1 MHERGKVL
9 VVGDNDLAGL
19 ATVRS
24 LGRAGLRVSL
34 VSFEDCPAAR
44 WSRHVAR
51 VHRLGHPLKDPAG
64 FAQAVLAL
72 VRREGF
78 DLVLPT
84 SDKGLL
90 PLLPV
95 RREIEAHA
103 RFAAPSDEALDAA
116 CRKEA
121 TVALARSL
129 GVPVP
134 PTEVLHDGAPL
145 PRPRAFPVVL
155 KPSRSVVPG
164 TTRRNEVAI
173 ARTQEDI
180 ERLLPPMLKNGPVLV
195 QGFVGGRGVGL
206 NVLADRGEVVAAF
219 QHRRVHEPH
228 DGGASSYRAS
238 EPLCPA
244 LLGHA
249 RKLMAALR
257 WTGPAML
264 EFKDCPVAG
273 PSLMEINGRLWGSL
287 ALAIA
292 AGVDFPRLAYELF
305 VQRKTTPTFAYRAP
319 VYVRHTTKDLFWLR
333 QNFTAPAGSLRLSL
347 PQILGEAMNVLRL
360 REGYDLEWL
369 TDPLPAVA
377 AWGHLAADVATRAWG
392 RFCRWRLA
400 SRLKRHRAAPL
411 LKEAQSALVVCT
423 GNINRSAVAARLLAD
438 AAPWLAVSSAGT
450 LGREGVPSAAVSVEA
465 ATTVGADIA
474 GHRSRALTKESLRRA
489 DLILAMDLGHAE
501 AIARLCP
508 AALRRTLL
516 LGALDGE
523 GLEIADPDGH
533 GPEAYWAA
541 YRRIR
546 NCVGRLSS
554 ELPGSQRPML
564 DREIAPCLNPHG

>member
-1 MHERGKVL
+1 MQGRGKVL

-51 VHRLGHPLKDPAG
+51 VHRLGHPLGQPRA
-64 FAQAVLAL
+64 FAQAVLDLA
-72 VRREGF
+72 RRERF
-78 DLVLPT
+78 DLVMPT

-90 PLLPV
+90 PLLPL
-95 RREIEAHA
+95 RQEIEACS
-103 RFAAPSDEALDAA
+103 RLAAPSDEALDAA

-121 TVALARSL
+121 TVALAQRL

-134 PTEVLHDGAPL
+134 PTRVLRDGSPL
-145 PRPRAFPVVL
+145 PRFDSFPVVL

-164 TTRRNEVAI
+164 TAGRHEVAI
-173 ARTQEDI
+173 ARAPDDI
-180 ERLLPPMLKNGPVLV
+180 ARLLPAMLKSGPVLA

-206 NVLADRGEVVAAF
+206 NVLADGGEVVAAF
-219 QHRRVHEPH
+219 QHRRIHEPH
-228 DGGASSYRAS
+228 AGGASSYRAS
-238 EPLCPA
+238 EPLCPV

-249 RKLMAALR
+249 RKMMAALR

-273 PSLMEINGRLWGSL
+273 PSLMEINGRLWGSV

-292 AGVDFPRLAYELF
+292 AGIDFPRLAYELF
-305 VQRKTTPTFAYRAP
+305 VHGRAAP
-319 VYVRHTTKDLFWLR
+319 VFDYRVPFYVRHTIKDLFWLR
-333 QNFTAPAGSLRLSL
+333 QNLAAPAGSLGLSWR
-347 PQILGEAMNVLRL
+347 QILGEAWNVLRL

-369 TDPLPAVA
+369 SDPLPALA
-377 AWGHLAADVATRAWG
+377 AWGHLAAGLAGKAWG
-392 RFCRWRLA
+392 RFRRWRLG
-400 SRLKRHRAAPL
+400 SRLGRQQAGPL
-411 LKEAQSALVVCT
+411 LREARSALVVCT
-423 GNINRSAVAARLLAD
+423 GNINRSAVAARLLAE
-438 AAPWLAVSSAGT
+438 AAPWLEVRSAGT
-450 LGREGVPSAAVSVEA
+450 LGREGVPSSPVSVEA
-465 ATTVGADIA
+465 AAQVGADIG
-474 GHRSRALTKESLRRA
+474 GHRSSALSKEALRRA
-489 DLILAMDLGHAE
+489 DVVLAMDLGHAE

-508 AALRRTLL
+508 SALRRTLL

-533 GPEAYWAA
+533 GPEAYRAA

-546 NCVGRLSS
+546 RCVEQLLSGFAQT
-554 ELPGSQRPML
+554 PGPSRAGQP
-564 DREIAPCLNPHG
+564 IPCLKPSG